1 MSEPLA
7 YRMRPATLS
16 EFVGQTKL
24 MGNTVIKNALA
35 GKVTSMILW
44 GPPGTGKTTLA
55 HLIAA
60 NASRPI
66 LNVNAVST
74 GIPALRQ
81 LLTGVERPILFIDE
95 IHRWSKSQQDFLL
108 PKVESGEVTII
119 GSTTE
124 NPYFEVVG
132 PLLSRVRV
140 LRLETLTDDDVKTI
154 LRRTLDDPKGFAGK
168 GIQMTYEVEDFIVA
182 SSGGDAR
189 SALNLLEDIVAV
201 SAQTLEIPTG
211 ERLKRLPYDKT
222 GDEHYQVISAF
233 IKSVR
238 GSDPDAAVYW
248 LSRMLQSGEDIL
260 FIARRL
266 VILAAEDIGLADP
279 WGLLIANAGFQ
290 ACHQVGMPESGLILS
305 EVTVYLAQAP
315 KSNSSAKALWAAN
328 KAVEIST
335 PPVPLHLRNA
345 SFRGAKDMGYGVD
358 YKYPHD
364 FPSGFS
370 GQSYLPE
377 ELKGAKFFEPS
388 NHGFEARIRERMEGR
403 KQLPKNDPENKK
415 PEE

>member
-1 MSEPLA
+1 MTEPLA
-7 YRMRPATLS
+7 YKMRPQTLA
-16 EFVGQTKL
+16 EFVGQGKL

-35 GKVTSMILW
+35 GKVSSMILW

-55 HLIAA
+55 HLIAG

-81 LLTGVERPILFIDE
+81 LLAGVDRPILFIDE
-95 IHRWSKSQQDFLL
+95 IHRWNKSQQDFLL
-108 PKVESGEVTII
+108 PKVESGEVTVI

-140 LRLETLTDDDVKTI
+140 LRLETLTDDDIKTI
-154 LRRTLDDPKGFAGK
+154 
-168 GIQMTYEVEDFIVA
+168 IQRALGDSRGYKDKNLEMPQEVEDFIVA
-182 SSGGDAR
+182 NSGGDAR
-189 SALNLLEDIVAV
+189 SALNLLEDVVAV
-201 SAQTLEIPTG
+201 SSQKLEIPSG
-211 ERLKRLPYDKT
+211 ERPRRLPYDKT

-238 GSDPDAAVYW
+238 GSDPDASVYW

-279 WGLLIANAGFQ
+279 WGLLVANAGFQ
-290 ACHQVGMPESGLILS
+290 SCHQVGLPEAGLILS
-305 EVTVYLAQAP
+305 EVTLYLAQAP
-315 KSNSSAKALWAAN
+315 KSNAAAKALWSAN
-328 KAVEIST
+328 KAVEMSS
-335 PPVPLHLRNA
+335 PPVPYHLRNA
-345 SFRGAKDMGYGVD
+345 SFRGAKELGYGVD

-364 FPSGFS
+364 FQAGYS
-370 GQSYLPE
+370 GQDYLPQ
-377 ELKGAKFFEPS
+377 ELKGMKFFEPT

-403 KQLPKNDPENKK
+403 KQLPKSDENKK
-415 PEE
+415 PED

>member
-1 MSEPLA
+1 MTEPLA
-7 YRMRPATLS
+7 YRMRPVTLAD
-16 EFVGQTKL
+16 FVGQTKL

-35 GKVTSMILW
+35 GKVSSMILW

-55 HLIAA
+55 HLIAQ

-66 LNVNAVST
+66 LNINAVST

-81 LLTGVERPILFIDE
+81 LLAGVEKPILFIDE

-108 PKVESGEVTII
+108 PKVESGEVTVI

-140 LRLETLTDDDVKTI
+140 LRLEPLTDDDIKI
-154 LRRTLDDPKGFAGK
+154 IIRRAISDPKGFCDK
-168 GIQMTYEVEDFIVA
+168 KIEMSEDVEDFVIA
-182 SSGGDAR
+182 NAGGDAR

-201 SAQTLEIPTG
+201 SGEKLEIPTG

-279 WGLLIANAGFQ
+279 WGLMMANAGFQ
-290 ACHQVGMPESGLILS
+290 ACHQVGMPEAGLILS

-315 KSNSSAKALWAAN
+315 KSNSTAAALWNAN
-328 KAVEIST
+328 KAVETST
-335 PPVPLHLRNA
+335 PSVPLHLRNA
-345 SFRGAKDMGYGVD
+345 SFRGAKDMGYGVG

-364 FPSGFS
+364 FPAGFTTQ
-370 GQSYLPE
+370 GYLPD
-377 ELKGAKFFEPS
+377 ELKGKKFFTPS
-388 NHGFEARIRERMEGR
+388 DHGFEKRVKERMEGR
-403 KQLPKNDPENKK
+403 KQDIGTSGNDKSED
-415 PEE
+415 

>member
-1 MSEPLA
+1 MTEPLA
-7 YRMRPATLS
+7 YRIRPRTLAD
-16 EFVGQTKL
+16 FVGQAKL
-24 MGNTVIKNALA
+24 MGNTVIKNALS
-35 GKVTSMILW
+35 GKVSSMILW

-55 HLIAA
+55 HLIAQ

-81 LLTGVERPILFIDE
+81 MLAGVDRPILFIDE

-108 PKVESGEVTII
+108 PKVESGEVTVI

-140 LRLETLTDDDVKTI
+140 LRLELLTDDDIRAIIKRAVSDPSLLGGKNVAMP
-154 LRRTLDDPKGFAGK
+154 DD
-168 GIQMTYEVEDFIVA
+168 VEDFIIA
-182 SSGGDAR
+182 SAGGDAR

-201 SAQTLEIPTG
+201 CGEKLEIPTG

-279 WGLLIANAGFQ
+279 WGLLMANAGFQ
-290 ACHQVGMPESGLILS
+290 ACHQVGMPEAGLILS
-305 EVTVYLAQAP
+305 EVTIYLAQAP
-315 KSNSSAKALWAAN
+315 KSNSTAVALWNAS
-328 KAVEIST
+328 KSVESLT
-335 PPVPLHLRNA
+335 PSVPLHLRNA
-345 SFRGAKDMGYGVD
+345 SFRGAKEMGYGVD

-364 FPSGFS
+364 FPSGFTAQ
-370 GQSYLPE
+370 GYLPE
-377 ELKGAKFFEPS
+377 ELKGKRFYTPS
-388 NHGFEARIRERMEGR
+388 DHGFEKRVIERMEGR
-403 KQLPKNDPENKK
+403 RQTCKDDNKQED
-415 PEE
+415 

>member
-1 MSEPLA
+1 MTEPLA
-7 YRMRPATLS
+7 YRMRPQTLA
-16 EFVGQTKL
+16 EFVGQGKL

-35 GKVTSMILW
+35 GKVSSMILW

-55 HLIAA
+55 HLIAG

-66 LNVNAVST
+66 LNINAVSA

-81 LLTGVERPILFIDE
+81 LLVGVEKPILFIDE

-108 PKVESGEVTII
+108 PKVESGEVTVI

-140 LRLETLTDDDVKTI
+140 LRLEALTDDDVKTI
-154 LRRTLDDPKGFAGK
+154 VKRALDDPKGYGDK
-168 GIQMTYEVEDFIVA
+168 NLEMPQEVEDFIVA
-182 SSGGDAR
+182 NAGGDAR

-201 SAQTLEIPTG
+201 SGQKLEIPSG
-211 ERLKRLPYDKT
+211 ERPKRLPYDKT

-279 WGLLIANAGFQ
+279 WGLLVANSGFQ
-290 ACHQVGMPESGLILS
+290 ACHQVGMPEAGLILS

-315 KSNSSAKALWAAN
+315 KSNSAAKALWAAN
-328 KAVEIST
+328 KAVEMSC
-335 PPVPLHLRNA
+335 PPVPYHLRNA
-345 SFRGAKDMGYGVD
+345 SFRGAKELGYGVD

-364 FPSGFS
+364 FQAGFT
-370 GQSYLPE
+370 GQEYLPQ
-377 ELKGAKFFEPS
+377 ELKGVKFYEPS
-388 NHGFEARIRERMEGR
+388 NYGFEARIRERMEGR
-403 KQLPKNDPENKK
+403 KQMPKAEENKK